1 MNALSLATF
10 SGLKQQLGTNS
21 RLRLGLA
28 LIVGI
33 LWLYGVL
40 ELRDRLDAAASAY
53 RAAAH
58 KAARSQAAGNEKK
71 WPERADQASILRS
84 QLEGRLWRAATVG
97 LAQASFQDW
106 LNSAAQQA
114 QLPRPSLSTST
125 ETPETSDSGAGDGAL
140 NPPSFP
146 ADLIKVKAKLEFDF
160 NPKTF
165 NDFMLLTATHE
176 KKIIVESLIIRTSPI
191 PRVEMLL
198 AAYFQKQSASAE
210 TGAARSVS
218 TAP

>member
-1 MNALSLATF
+1 MNTLSLATF

-28 LIVGI
+28 LIAGI
-33 LWLYGVL
+33 FWLYGVL

-58 KAARSQAAGNEKK
+58 KAARSEAAGSEKE
-71 WPERADQASILRS
+71 WPERAEEASILRS

-114 QLPRPSLSTST
+114 QLPRPNLSTST
-125 ETPETSDSGAGDGAL
+125 EIPETSDTGTGDDTMQH
-140 NPPSFP
+140 PSFP

-165 NDFMLLTATHE
+165 NDLMLLTATHDR
-176 KKIIVESLIIRTSPI
+176 KIIVESLIIRTSPV

-198 AAYFQKQSASAE
+198 AAYFQKQSSGAE
-210 TGAARSVS
+210 TGAARSMS